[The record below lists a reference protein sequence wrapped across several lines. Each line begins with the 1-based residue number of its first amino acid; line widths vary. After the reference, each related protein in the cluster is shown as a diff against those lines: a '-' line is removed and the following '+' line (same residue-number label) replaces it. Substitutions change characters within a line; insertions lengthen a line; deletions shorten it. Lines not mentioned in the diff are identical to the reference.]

1 MMNEPNV
8 DLDHLM
14 HEMAF
19 RTGEKLCPLP
29 LMSGNP
35 PVHCLGHKCA
45 RWNPHYGGCCDGT
58 DYLSQEAI
66 SLQLCQLT
74 NLFLAQSNRLLE
86 KVENT

>member
-1 MMNEPNV
+1 MENLQATLNEM
-8 DLDHLM
+8 D
-14 HEMAF
+14 F

-29 LMSGNP
+29 MMSGNP

-45 RWNPHYGGCCDGT
+45 RWNPYYGGCCDGT

-74 NLFLAQSNRLLE
+74 NLLLAQSNRLLE
-86 KVENT
+86 KEEH